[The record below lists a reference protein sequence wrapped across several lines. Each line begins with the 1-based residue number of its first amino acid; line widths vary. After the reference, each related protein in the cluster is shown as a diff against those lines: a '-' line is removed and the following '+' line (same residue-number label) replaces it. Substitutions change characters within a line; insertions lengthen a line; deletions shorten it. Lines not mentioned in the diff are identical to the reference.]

1 MPRAAALPAL
11 VLLCAAA
18 CPMAVFAGDGG
29 LSRAIR
35 IIEEAPKL
43 PDAPPA
49 EATPAPAP
57 AQPSVP
63 AQALPI
69 AKGANAAGLTVEILP
84 GRDLAPGT
92 QISFRVTTQKP
103 GWLILVDVD
112 AAGKLSQIFP
122 NGLASIYQ
130 KAAEPG
136 SNKIGPGRAV
146 LVPDAADAKAYEFVA
161 SPPSGAGMIVAM
173 LSDKPVDVVDLP
185 DVPAALAGQAGALD
199 FVKENA
205 RSLRIVQEDETAD
218 PVEPQWSFDT
228 KAYAIK

>member
-1 MPRAAALPAL
+1 MTRAFVISAL
-11 VLLCAAA
+11 VLLAAA
-18 CPMAVFAGDGG
+18 VGPAALAQDGG

-49 EATPAPAP
+49 EAAPAPAP
-57 AQPSVP
+57 AL
-63 AQALPI
+63 ALPVV
-69 AKGANAAGLTVEILP
+69 KGANAAGLSVEILP
-84 GRDLAPGT
+84 GRDLAPGML
-92 QISFRVTTQKP
+92 ISFRVTTRKP

-122 NGLASIYQ
+122 NGLASIYRT
-130 KAAEPG
+130 AAEPG
-136 SNKIGPGRAV
+136 SNKIDPGRAV

-161 SPPSGAGMIVAM
+161 SPPSGTGMIVAM

-185 DVPAALAGQAGALD
+185 DVPAALAGQAAALD
-199 FVKENA
+199 FVKENT
-205 RSLRIVQEDETAD
+205 RSLRIVQEDETAE

-228 KAYAIK
+228 KVYAIK